1 MKFFADLVSMKERIH
16 LFNSILIVFETSLR
30 RQGHNVREVVT
41 INVQIHRI
49 SCLQY
54 KQEIYKKRD
63 ETSYKYD
70 SVLGVAPVR
79 NFERKE
85 YIEPGIGVTT
95 DDRSLLMRM
104 RYQLRRSVHL
114 RVNLFVERTFPNR
127 SESELAVGRAS
138 EDLSQHLK

>member
-1 MKFFADLVSMKERIH
+1 MCKFTEFRVY
-16 LFNSILIVFETSLR
+16 SINRKYI
-30 RQGHNVREVVT
+30 
-41 INVQIHRI
+41 
-49 SCLQY
+49 
-54 KQEIYKKRD
+54 KKRD